1 MSIRRILDTNRLI
14 SYWNR
19 QHSRRG
25 RPDRSAVRTWAV
37 ELIDLEGTDA
47 IVTPVRIE
55 FLCHAT
61 TREILDLYETFL
73 AEFAV
78 IDEGDVIPE
87 DWLEALRLAR
97 RIPRSGRPRQL
108 GDCLI
113 RAIAKRLRYDVM
125 TNDLDF
131 PR

>member
-1 MSIRRILDTNRLI
+1 MSARRILDTNRLI

-19 QHSRRG
+19 QHSRYG
-25 RPDRSAVRTWAV
+25 RPNRSAARTWAV

-73 AEFAV
+73 TEFAV
-78 IDEGDVIPE
+78 IDEGDVIPD
-87 DWLEALRLAR
+87 DWTEALRLAR

-125 TNDLDF
+125 TNDADF

>member
-1 MSIRRILDTNRLI
+1 M
-14 SYWNR
+14 
-19 QHSRRG
+19 
-25 RPDRSAVRTWAV
+25 
-37 ELIDLEGTDA
+37 
-47 IVTPVRIE
+47 TPVRIE

-61 TREILDLYETFL
+61 TREILDVYEAFL
-73 AEFAV
+73 AEFDV
-78 IDEGDVIPE
+78 IDEGEVVPE
-87 DWLEALRLAR
+87 DWSEAVRLAR

-125 TNDLDF
+125 TNDMDF